1 MVSTVFFFVIIVTN
15 ISGNVTEIKNNI
27 SEKGQINSQNSA
39 ILSYSS
45 IKQRK
50 DTEAYGG
57 VSLSFDNGVLKPKN
71 IISIDSYQPELT
83 QNELDRKNRIYV
95 IQSGD
100 NIFLIAKKFKV
111 SEKTIIIENELKSNL
126 IKPGKEL
133 TILPISGVSH
143 KVVKGDTILGL
154 SKEYKVKEE
163 NIVDFNNLGGE
174 LMIGDVVIIPDGDK
188 SINVNKNY
196 IPNYKTNNAE
206 NYNGYV
212 ISARGDR
219 YERYSSK
226 TNYGYYTHP
235 VPGSFRVRGITSTHK
250 GVDMAAPTGTPILA
264 AASGTVIKAASTGWN
279 QGCGQTVYLQHP
291 NGSKTLYCHSS
302 KILVATGQY
311 VVKGQKIAEIGSTG
325 NSTGP
330 HLHLEVRNAVNPF

>member
-264 AASGTVIKAASTGWN
+264 AASGTVIKAASTG
-279 QGCGQTVYLQHP
+279 
-291 NGSKTLYCHSS
+291 
-302 KILVATGQY
+302 
-311 VVKGQKIAEIGSTG
+311 
-325 NSTGP
+325 
-330 HLHLEVRNAVNPF
+330 